1 MMRGKALKEK
11 MRNGEA
17 VLQVMLR
24 FASPEIAE
32 LLAIKGVD
40 LIIIDNEHYPFDPQT
55 MISITRAAN
64 AGGAACVVRLPNVEP
79 ARIAQVM
86 DYGVE
91 GIWIPSC
98 PNYEAAKALVDA
110 VKFAPVGHRG
120 FCPIT
125 RAAAYGHG
133 MTPTEYA
140 EVSNENTLCMIQI
153 ETKEGVEDIDRILSI
168 PELDAVAHGPSDLSA
183 SYGYPGQ
190 YDHPVV
196 VEAIKTIQTKAAAV
210 GKGGGGMFHTVEDI
224 KAAYESGVRRMSI
237 GSDQQIL
244 MNQVKKMMGAVNDWK
259 YANL

>member
-55 MISITRAAN
+55 MIDIIRAAN
-64 AGGAACVVRLPNVEP
+64 VGGAACAVRLPNIEP
-79 ARIAQVM
+79 ARIGQVL
-86 DYGVE
+86 DYGAE
-91 GIWIPSC
+91 GIVMPSC
-98 PNYEAAKALVDA
+98 PSYEAARALVDA

-140 EVSNENTLCMIQI
+140 ELSNENTLCMIQI

-168 PELDAVAHGPSDLSA
+168 PEIDVISIGPSDLSA

-196 VEAIKTIQTKAAAV
+196 TGAMQTVRKKSGERLRGSMHHTVGEIAAAYTA
-210 GKGGGGMFHTVEDI
+210 GE
-224 KAAYESGVRRMSI
+224 RNLSI

-244 MNQVKKMMGAVNDWK
+244 MNSIKKMLGAVREWQSEHK
-259 YANL
+259 

>member
-168 PELDAVAHGPSDLSA
+168 PEIDVISIGPSDLSA

-196 VEAIKTIQTKAAAV
+196 TGAMQTVRKKSGERLRGSMHHTVGEIAAAYTA
-210 GKGGGGMFHTVEDI
+210 GE
-224 KAAYESGVRRMSI
+224 RNLSI

-244 MNQVKKMMGAVNDWK
+244 MNSIKKMLGAVREWQSEHK
-259 YANL
+259 

>member
-140 EVSNENTLCMIQI
+140 ELSNENTLCMIQI

-168 PELDAVAHGPSDLSA
+168 PEIDVISIGPSDLSA

-196 VEAIKTIQTKAAAV
+196 TGAMQTVRKKSGERLRGSMHHTVGEIAAAYTA
-210 GKGGGGMFHTVEDI
+210 GE
-224 KAAYESGVRRMSI
+224 RNLSI

-244 MNQVKKMMGAVNDWK
+244 MNSIKKMLGAVREWQSEHK
-259 YANL
+259 